1 LSATG
6 GIDDLGPINRRPG
19 ALRCGEHVEVMST
32 AEITILRRTQGL
44 AASPPVRYTLKVQG
58 RQ

>member
-1 LSATG
+1 
-6 GIDDLGPINRRPG
+6 
-19 ALRCGEHVEVMST
+19 MST
-32 AEITILRRTQGL
+32 AEMTILRRTQGL